1 MNIKSLYCYVS
12 NNVVS
17 TRSEIFIS
25 EQINLLHFLT
35 KKFWNISFNSSHT
48 HGQTTSREYW
58 EDFTKET
65 KAIFILQMAD
75 NKKSV
80 NAWLKWKTTP
90 KLTIRLNIMKEGV
103 DNWNYSYR
111 SDLSTKSINIEQSCT
126 RGELNWMR
134 RCKNYPNLTKRST
147 ALSNMTWKKKQ
158 ICIYLA

>member
-25 EQINLLHFLT
+25 EQINLLYFLT

-80 NAWLKWKTTP
+80 NA
-90 KLTIRLNIMKEGV
+90 
-103 DNWNYSYR
+103 
-111 SDLSTKSINIEQSCT
+111 
-126 RGELNWMR
+126 
-134 RCKNYPNLTKRST
+134 
-147 ALSNMTWKKKQ
+147 
-158 ICIYLA
+158 